1 MLQAG
6 SNGATSVEVV
16 EAVQFP
22 TNCNGHSVGE
32 SPSSTA
38 ASSPMAGNDGN
49 LHSLSPQ
56 QCQQQQQHPS
66 QLQSATPPTPAEEAS
81 VTYQVRLGN
90 GYRIR
95 VVVFVVH
102 EEPVGAVAAA
112 GGATH
117 FTWRAVA
124 RSECRKGCSGP
135 VLRSI
140 QRFGRLGRRSGAPP
154 TGFGGSGCGSGG
166 GSPVMPSSSAH
177 YHDSA
182 GASSPNGGVAAASC
196 NSPAERDKVKEAK
209 YLYLSIDEAGTHVG
223 ARAFRLVA
231 AAYDAAG
238 LVPLG
243 ATVSPPIRVLAN
255 NDVPTGAAF
264 ITLHLPLRADWQG
277 WVPGRSGGGVAAAMR
292 AAAAAAAGIIGSS
305 PLGHNNSSSSSP
317 ASAAVAAVAAQRAA
331 AVASPPRSPNKRPAA
346 AAARQQQ
353 QAQAR
358 QQQHT
363 QAFAASSLPHL
374 LLSHAVSSSL
384 LNDPSAAA
392 TGAAA
397 AAPRPLPPHVSA
409 AAAVPCD
416 EGDFGGNAATGNG
429 GSPPKRQRKQE
440 GGGKETAAAT
450 GANLF
455 SLSAGAGVPAPPAS
469 TLVAPTAKPLFEETD
484 AATAAAAAAA
494 PSPSAALAARLFHTG
509 VGSPTAAAA
518 ASNIAAAGLPHLV
531 ASRLFSVAANNAS
544 ASPSA
549 PGSPGLPTLAP
560 ALLGSWGAQHHHH
573 LLSAIGHSHGH
584 GVHGGGGGSSS
595 GGSGS
600 PLALDA
606 LSGGTTPTAAWRT
619 ASLSALVAGWP
630 ATPRSTA
637 IAQAAAAAGTGLQ
650 SAGGSG
656 NPLSG
661 GGGEQQQG
669 QQQVKE
675 TAAAAAAVAA
685 AQFNSAVAP

>member
-6 SNGATSVEVV
+6 TNGAASVEVV

-22 TNCNGHSVGE
+22 SASSSYGHSVGE

-49 LHSLSPQ
+49 MHSLSQ
-56 QCQQQQQHPS
+56 S
-66 QLQSATPPTPAEEAS
+66 QSPLTPAEEAS

-102 EEPVGAVAAA
+102 EEPFAAVAAA

-124 RSECRKGCSGP
+124 RSECKKGCSGP

-154 TGFGGSGCGSGG
+154 NFGSGGGSGG
-166 GSPVMPSSSAH
+166 GSPVMPPSSSH
-177 YHDSA
+177 YTNDNNSVA
-182 GASSPNGGVAAASC
+182 GSPGQSNPC

-231 AAYDAAG
+231 AAYDASG

-264 ITLHLPLRADWQG
+264 ITLHLPLRSDWQG

-292 AAAAAAAGIIGSS
+292 AAAAAASAAGIGSS
-305 PLGHNNSSSSSP
+305 PLGNNNNSSSSSP
-317 ASAAVAAVAAQRAA
+317 AVATQRASAATA
-331 AVASPPRSPNKRPAA
+331 AVASPPRSPNKRPNAA
-346 AAARQQQ
+346 AAARQ

-358 QQQHT
+358 QQQQT

-392 TGAAA
+392 VGAAPHRA
-397 AAPRPLPPHVSA
+397 LPPPVSA
-409 AAAVPCD
+409 AAVPSD
-416 EGDFGGNAATGNG
+416 DGEYGGGGNAAAGNGNG

-440 GGGKETAAAT
+440 GGEGSGKEPAAAAT
-450 GANLF
+450 GAHQF
-455 SLSAGAGVPAPPAS
+455 SLSAGAGVPAPPAAAA
-469 TLVAPTAKPLFEETD
+469 LAKPSSLSED
-484 AATAAAAAAA
+484 PAA
-494 PSPSAALAARLFHTG
+494 PSPSAALAARLFLTG

-518 ASNIAAAGLPHLV
+518 AAANGGNLLPRLA
-531 ASRLFSVAANNAS
+531 ASRLFSISGNNPS
-544 ASPSA
+544 SA
-549 PGSPGLPTLAP
+549 PGSPGLPQLAP
-560 ALLGSWGAQHHHH
+560 AFMGSWGAQHHHH
-573 LLSAIGHSHGH
+573 LLSAIGVSGN
-584 GVHGGGGGSSS
+584 GGGSSS

-606 LSGGTTPTAAWRT
+606 LSGGNTPTAWRT

-630 ATPRSTA
+630 MTPRSMV

-656 NPLSG
+656 NPLQHGVGSA
-661 GGGEQQQG
+661 GEQQQA
-669 QQQVKE
+669 KE
-675 TAAAAAAVAA
+675 TAAAVAA
-685 AQFNSAVAP
+685 APQFDSATAP